1 MLVRGGAEASVS
13 VFALSQTAESARK
26 VGMKAGM
33 GVAGAFGRVA
43 KLVATASLC
52 GGLAAN
58 AVAAPLAPTTEG
70 GTGAATVEPVYTRAR
85 LVSVD
90 KESDGRILV
99 RLKLLPR
106 SKIPF
111 SIHTF
116 RVVDRAL
123 LAGIPEGAWVQFTAR
138 HMDGENTLTAIRI
151 TAKCNRFEP
160 CP

>member
-13 VFALSQTAESARK
+13 VFALGQTAESARK
-26 VGMKAGM
+26 VGMKAGI
-33 GVAGAFGRVA
+33 GVSGAFSHVA

-52 GGLAAN
+52 GALAAN
-58 AVAAPLAPTTEG
+58 AIAAPPAPAAG

-90 KESDGRILV
+90 KESNDRILV

-111 SIHTF
+111 STLTF
-116 RVVDRAL
+116 VVRDKAL
-123 LAGIPEGAWVQFTAR
+123 LADIPEGAWVKFQAR
-138 HMDGENTLTAIRI
+138 SEDSVNVLTSIHVVEECR
-151 TAKCNRFEP
+151 RFQP
-160 CP
+160 CD

>member
-1 MLVRGGAEASVS
+1 
-13 VFALSQTAESARK
+13 
-26 VGMKAGM
+26 MKAGI
-33 GVAGAFGRVA
+33 GVAGAGVFGHVA

-52 GGLAAN
+52 GALAAN
-58 AVAAPLAPTTEG
+58 AVAAPPAPAEG

-111 SIHTF
+111 STLTF
-116 RVVDRAL
+116 VVRDKAL
-123 LAGIPEGAWVQFTAR
+123 VADIPEGAWVKFQAR
-138 HMDGENTLTAIRI
+138 SEDGVNVLTAIH
-151 TAKCNRFEP
+151 AVEACQRFQP
-160 CP
+160 CD